1 MESDNSSVDAPKS
14 PPPDEIDEKS
24 PATEQTP
31 PIELKKT
38 PETSPDKGV
47 VASEPTSPQSDKIEP
62 EKASFAT

>member
-1 MESDNSSVDAPKS
+1 MESDNSSVEAPKS
-14 PPPDEIDEKS
+14 PPVDDKS

-31 PIELKKT
+31 PIDLKKT

-47 VASEPTSPQSDKIEP
+47 VASEMTSPQSDKIEP

>member
-1 MESDNSSVDAPKS
+1 MDSDNSSIEAPKS
-14 PPPDEIDEKS
+14 PPVDRS

-31 PIELKKT
+31 PNELKKT

-47 VASEPTSPQSDKIEP
+47 VASVQTSPRSDKIEP